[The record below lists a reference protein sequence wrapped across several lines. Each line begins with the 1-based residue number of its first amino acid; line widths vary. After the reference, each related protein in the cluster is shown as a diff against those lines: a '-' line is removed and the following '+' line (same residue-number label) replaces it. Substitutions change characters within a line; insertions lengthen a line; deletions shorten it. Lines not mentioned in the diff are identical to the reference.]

1 MNWIFDTYSNV
12 YTTAMMQ
19 DQKSA
24 HHAALAKDRAN
35 AKRSPILGFLTRR

>member
-19 DQKSA
+19 SQDSKQN
-24 HHAALAKDRAN
+24 AAIAKDRIN
-35 AKRSPILGFLTRR
+35 AKRSAIFGFFGRR